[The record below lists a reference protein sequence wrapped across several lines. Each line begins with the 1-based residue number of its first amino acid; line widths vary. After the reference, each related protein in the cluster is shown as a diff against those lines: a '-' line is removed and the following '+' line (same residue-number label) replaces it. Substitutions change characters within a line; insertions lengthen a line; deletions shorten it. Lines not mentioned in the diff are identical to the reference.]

1 MDVLAGAMG
10 NLAPKLLQLLQ
21 DEYNL
26 TKELKEQV
34 KSVSKEMKFIKAALE
49 KLGEGRPDQLDPQLR
64 IWSGEVRESLYDM
77 EDVVDVFLVRVEG
90 AGDTQSRLK
99 RSTEWMGQLFSKVK
113 ARHNIATSLASSKTS
128 RSNLRR

>member
-49 KLGEGRPDQLDPQLR
+49 KLGEGSTRPAGSTAPD
-64 IWSGEVRESLYDM
+64 
-77 EDVVDVFLVRVEG
+77 LVR
-90 AGDTQSRLK
+90 
-99 RSTEWMGQLFSKVK
+99 
-113 ARHNIATSLASSKTS
+113 
-128 RSNLRR
+128 